1 MSSIYKKGR
10 DGYYYYQTY
19 VFNISSGKKD
29 KRVYHS
35 LGTKDRSVAELKQK
49 ELDVKYNNEII
60 NPIFG
65 RLKKKQLILIGII
78 LFAIFIIYENINLDR
93 FSNLDNPK
101 SNPETLKINLDYSNQ
116 VKETPVVTSFTNEKN
131 DTLSGTLVENN
142 SDMSN
147 PNPVQ
152 NFKYKINRIE
162 KISSNFQQG
171 QVFLTINEKYN
182 ESTLLAVSEEVAA
195 KYSEF
200 SNIIVC
206 IFFEVNNKELDGP
219 EENFYS
225 ISSKNENWLSL
236 YTYNSVEGAF
246 FDPNPGGYVGAY

>member
-29 KRVYHS
+29 KRIYHS
-35 LGTKDRSVAELKQK
+35 LGTKDRSVAEQKQK
-49 ELDVKYNNEII
+49 EIDVKYNNE
-60 NPIFG
+60 
-65 RLKKKQLILIGII
+65 LKKKQFILICII
-78 LFAIFIIYENINLDR
+78 LPAIFIIYKNINLDR
-93 FSNLDNPK
+93 FSNLDNAE
-101 SNPETLKINLDYSNQ
+101 SNPETVKTNLEYSNQ
-116 VKETPVVTSFTNEKN
+116 VEELVKVKN
-131 DTLSGTLVENN
+131 FAKDESDSLNGILVENN
-142 SDMSN
+142 STLTN
-147 PNPVQ
+147 PKSLQ
-152 NFKYKINRIE
+152 KYKYKINSIE

-182 ESTLLAVSEEVAA
+182 ESTLLAISEEVAA

-200 SNIIVC
+200 SNIIIC
-206 IFFEVNNKELDGP
+206 IFFELKNKELDNLA
-219 EENFYS
+219 EKFYS

-246 FDPNPGGYVGAY
+246 FDPNPGGYLRAY